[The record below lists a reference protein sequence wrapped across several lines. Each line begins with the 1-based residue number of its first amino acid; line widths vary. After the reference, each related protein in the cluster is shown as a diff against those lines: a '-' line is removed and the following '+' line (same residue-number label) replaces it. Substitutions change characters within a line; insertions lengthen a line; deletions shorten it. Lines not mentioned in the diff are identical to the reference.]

1 MFTGAG
7 GAYEYGYEGYAGAA
21 AGQGTGI
28 VDHNIMIISIFCTG
42 QAASYDYAPADG
54 IPHYRKDLKD
64 LKKKISQLN
73 PRDKELVLKE
83 DLAKKAFGHYVT
95 AIILEVQ
102 KMNSDFGSFG
112 YNILK

>member
-1 MFTGAG
+1 M
-7 GAYEYGYEGYAGAA
+7 
-21 AGQGTGI
+21 
-28 VDHNIMIISIFCTG
+28 VISIFYTG

-54 IPHYRKDLKD
+54 IPHHRKDLKE

-73 PRDKELVLKE
+73 PHEKEMVLKE

-102 KMNSDFGSFG
+102 KMNSDFGVGSFG